1 MWFIPIAFH
10 NFCNY
15 DCHLNFMELVDRK
28 HEKVKYD
35 IVPKTKERYISVT
48 YGGKNDKQLNK
59 DLAKK
64 MNNP

>member
-1 MWFIPIAFH
+1 
-10 NFCNY
+10 
-15 DCHLNFMELVDRK
+15 MELVDRK

-35 IVPKTKERYISVT
+35 IVPKTNERYISVT